1 MIHKFKLG
9 GFNALLDVNSGGV
22 HIIDDLTY
30 DLLDNVEPPFEEKCP
45 EDVVKKL
52 SKMRT
57 TERRICFSKV
67 ERHDL
72 DMIKDVQEKILQ
84 LKKENDICILA
95 HSYQAK
101 EIVEIA
107 DITGDSYKLSVE
119 AQKVSNKNILMCG
132 VHFMAEAAKMLNPD
146 T

>member
-1 MIHKFKLG
+1 
-9 GFNALLDVNSGGV
+9 
-22 HIIDDLTY
+22 
-30 DLLDNVEPPFEEKCP
+30 
-45 EDVVKKL
+45 
-52 SKMRT
+52 
-57 TERRICFSKV
+57 
-67 ERHDL
+67 
-72 DMIKDVQEKILQ
+72 MIKDVQEKILQ

-132 VHFMAEAAKMLNPD
+132 VHFMAEAAKRTYILQIHRQAVQWQSKWNLR
-146 T
+146 

>member
-1 MIHKFKLG
+1 
-9 GFNALLDVNSGGV
+9 
-22 HIIDDLTY
+22 
-30 DLLDNVEPPFEEKCP
+30 
-45 EDVVKKL
+45 
-52 SKMRT
+52 
-57 TERRICFSKV
+57 
-67 ERHDL
+67 
-72 DMIKDVQEKILQ
+72 MIKDVQEKILQ

-132 VHFMAEAAKMLNPD
+132 VHFMAEATSALQKHYILFRTGFFYECTKIAVRNEQYLVSVIFFTIFTADEEVTQTSQTLLSAAVVFM
-146 T
+146 

>member
-1 MIHKFKLG
+1 
-9 GFNALLDVNSGGV
+9 
-22 HIIDDLTY
+22 
-30 DLLDNVEPPFEEKCP
+30 
-45 EDVVKKL
+45 
-52 SKMRT
+52 
-57 TERRICFSKV
+57 
-67 ERHDL
+67 
-72 DMIKDVQEKILQ
+72 MIKDVQEKILQ

-132 VHFMAEAAKMLNPD
+132 VHFMAAEAKMLLQIHRQAVQWQSKWNLR
-146 T
+146 

>member
-1 MIHKFKLG
+1 
-9 GFNALLDVNSGGV
+9 
-22 HIIDDLTY
+22 
-30 DLLDNVEPPFEEKCP
+30 
-45 EDVVKKL
+45 
-52 SKMRT
+52 
-57 TERRICFSKV
+57 
-67 ERHDL
+67 
-72 DMIKDVQEKILQ
+72 MIKDVQEKILQ

-132 VHFMAEAAKMLNPD
+132 VHFMAPQSSI
-146 T
+146 

>member
-1 MIHKFKLG
+1 
-9 GFNALLDVNSGGV
+9 
-22 HIIDDLTY
+22 
-30 DLLDNVEPPFEEKCP
+30 
-45 EDVVKKL
+45 
-52 SKMRT
+52 
-57 TERRICFSKV
+57 
-67 ERHDL
+67 
-72 DMIKDVQEKILQ
+72 MIKDVQEKILQ

-132 VHFMAEAAKMLNPD
+132 VHFMAEAGKMLNPD
-146 T
+146 

>member
-1 MIHKFKLG
+1 MPLTKSQYH
-9 GFNALLDVNSGGV
+9 N
-22 HIIDDLTY
+22 IIIS
-30 DLLDNVEPPFEEKCP
+30 NKSVGK
-45 EDVVKKL
+45 
-52 SKMRT
+52 RRN

-107 DITGDSYKLSVE
+107 VITGDSY
-119 AQKVSNKNILMCG
+119 
-132 VHFMAEAAKMLNPD
+132 
-146 T
+146 

>member
-1 MIHKFKLG
+1 
-9 GFNALLDVNSGGV
+9 
-22 HIIDDLTY
+22 
-30 DLLDNVEPPFEEKCP
+30 
-45 EDVVKKL
+45 
-52 SKMRT
+52 
-57 TERRICFSKV
+57 
-67 ERHDL
+67 
-72 DMIKDVQEKILQ
+72 MIKDVQEKILQ

-146 T
+146 KNVYLANPSQAVQWQSKWNLR

>member
-1 MIHKFKLG
+1 
-9 GFNALLDVNSGGV
+9 
-22 HIIDDLTY
+22 
-30 DLLDNVEPPFEEKCP
+30 
-45 EDVVKKL
+45 
-52 SKMRT
+52 
-57 TERRICFSKV
+57 
-67 ERHDL
+67 
-72 DMIKDVQEKILQ
+72 MIKDVQEKILQ

-132 VHFMAEAAKMLNPD
+132 VHFMAEGSKNAQP
-146 T
+146 